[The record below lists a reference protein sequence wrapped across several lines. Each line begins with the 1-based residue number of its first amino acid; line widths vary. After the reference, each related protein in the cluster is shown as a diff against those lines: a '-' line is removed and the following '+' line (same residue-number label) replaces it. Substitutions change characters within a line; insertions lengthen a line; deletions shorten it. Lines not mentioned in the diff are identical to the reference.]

1 MKRLK
6 KYVSSM
12 EDLNEEERRT
22 NRISYRRLVERIG
35 RVWLFNQ
42 APELAEND
50 FEFVLNSDYDEENN
64 EYLEIY
70 QYYLID
76 IDSYTLEKLQDLKCK
91 DLIIAWSEKLQ
102 GYVLF
107 VDHFGTSWDY
117 VMTDIE
123 PTTDFDKADL

>member
-12 EDLNEEERRT
+12 EELNEEERRT

-76 IDSYTLEKLQDLKCK
+76 IDSYTLEKLQELKCK

-102 GYVLF
+102 EYVLF
-107 VDHFGTSWDY
+107 VDHYGTSWDY
-117 VMTDIE
+117 VMTDIQ